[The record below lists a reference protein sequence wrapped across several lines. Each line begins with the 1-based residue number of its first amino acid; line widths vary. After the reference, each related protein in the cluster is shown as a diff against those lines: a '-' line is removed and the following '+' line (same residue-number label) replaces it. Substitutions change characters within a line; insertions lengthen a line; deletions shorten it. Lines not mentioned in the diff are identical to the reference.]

1 MSKHVSRFHVSLVLF
16 AGLVLTLAVLISCGG
31 TTSSP
36 PSQVSTTGTV
46 TTSIGDPPT
55 CSLSTSQVWVTITKV
70 TAHIN
75 GDAGPS
81 DSGWQTLVDL
91 TSGPKQIDLM
101 SLAQS
106 GPSCLLKIL
115 GSTTGLP
122 PGNYQQ
128 IRVYLLANDA
138 TGITISSDG
147 GTNQCG
153 TSNSA
158 GPFNCVVPQGGS
170 AETLL
175 LSSEAQTGIKIPPG
189 QIGGGGINLQV
200 SQSADISINFMA
212 CESIVRQGNGQ
223 FRLKPTLHAN
233 EVSLN
238 TNTLSGRVVDANTHT
253 PIPNA
258 VVLLEQAS
266 QNCVS
271 NPCPAIVPGGQIDD
285 VKEAGVTDVG
295 GNFFFCPLGQGQQ
308 FDVVIAATTMNQGVP
323 TTYNATVTR
332 VVPVGTNLGDVGLV
346 PESTTVGMSTVP
358 SSPATITGQI
368 TTTSGSASPFAAGQ
382 ETAGVVTLT
391 ALQTTGG
398 SSPVFVI
405 VPIFDVGTA
414 LTVTTVSGTTN
425 APCPTGTDCVNYT
438 LNVPGSNPQVGT
450 YSSSGTNYTPPA
462 ANPAV
467 YWVWA
472 QGFDPTTPTSSD
484 CNPSSQ
490 PATFDTSTQITVTPG
505 SNPAHDISFAS
516 CTAGR

>member
-1 MSKHVSRFHVSLVLF
+1 
-16 AGLVLTLAVLISCGG
+16 
-31 TTSSP
+31 
-36 PSQVSTTGTV
+36 
-46 TTSIGDPPT
+46 
-55 CSLSTSQVWVTITKV
+55 VTITKV

-101 SLAQS
+101 SLAES

-115 GSTTGLP
+115 GSTQGLP

-153 TSNSA
+153 ASNST
-158 GPFNCVVPQGGS
+158 GPFNCVVPQGGT

-223 FRLKPTLHAN
+223 FRLKPTLHAD
-233 EVSLN
+233 EISLN
-238 TNTLSGRVVDANTHT
+238 TNTLSGRVVDANTHNA
-253 PIPNA
+253 IPNA
-258 VVLLEQAS
+258 VVLLEQAPQGCAHIAS
-266 QNCVS
+266 AQTATNC
-271 NPCPAIVPGGQIDD
+271 QIEE
-285 VKEAGVTDVG
+285 VKEAGVTDAS
-295 GNFFFCPLGQGQQ
+295 GNFFFCPLGQGQSY
-308 FDVVIAATTMNQGVP
+308 DVVIAATTTNNGAP

-332 VVPVGTNLGDVGLV
+332 VVPVGTNLGDVALV
-346 PESTTVGMSTVP
+346 PEPTTVGTQTVS
-358 SSPATITGQI
+358 SSPATVTGQI
-368 TTTSGSASPFAAGQ
+368 TTTSASSTPAASQ
-382 ETAGVVTLT
+382 ETAGVVELT
-391 ALQTTGG
+391 ALQSTGA
-398 SSPVFVI
+398 SLQPVTAAMLVT
-405 VPIFDVGTA
+405 VPIFGVGTT
-414 LTVTTVSGTTN
+414 LTVTTVSGATN
-425 APCPTGTDCVNYT
+425 APCPTGTDCVSYT
-438 LNVPGSNPQVGT
+438 LNVPGSNPRVGT

-472 QGFDPTTPTSSD
+472 QGFDPTTPASTD

-490 PATFDTSTQITVTPG
+490 PATFDTSTQITVNPG
-505 SNPAHDISFAS
+505 SNPAHDVSFAS

>member
-1 MSKHVSRFHVSLVLF
+1 LF

-31 TTSSP
+31 TTSPP
-36 PSQVSTTGTV
+36 PSQASTTGTV

-91 TSGPKQIDLM
+91 TRGPKQIDLI
-101 SLAQS
+101 SLAES

-115 GSTTGLP
+115 GSTQGLP

-158 GPFNCVVPQGGS
+158 GPFNCVVPKGGT

-189 QIGGGGINLQV
+189 QIGGGGINLQAN
-200 SQSADISINFMA
+200 QSADISINFMA

-223 FRLKPTLHAN
+223 FRLKPTLRAD
-233 EVSLN
+233 EISLN
-238 TNTLSGRVVDANTHT
+238 TNTLSGHVVDANTHNG
-253 PIPNA
+253 IPNA
-258 VVLLEQAS
+258 VVLLEQTP
-266 QNCVS
+266 QGS
-271 NPCPAIVPGGQIDD
+271 NIEE
-285 VKEAGVTDVG
+285 VKEAGVTDAS

-308 FDVVIAATTMNQGVP
+308 FDVVIAATTMNNGVP

-332 VVPVGTNLGDVGLV
+332 VVPVGTNLGDVALV
-346 PESTTVGMSTVP
+346 PEPTTVGTQTVP
-358 SSPATITGQI
+358 SSPAAITGQI
-368 TTTSGSASPFAAGQ
+368 TTTSASSTPAAGQ
-382 ETAGVVTLT
+382 ETAGVVELT
-391 ALQTTGG
+391 ALQSTGG
-398 SSPVFVI
+398 GSPLLVT
-405 VPIFDVGTA
+405 VPIFGVGTR

-425 APCPTGTDCVNYT
+425 APCPTGTDCVIYT
-438 LNVPGSNPQVGT
+438 LNVPGSNPRVGT

-490 PATFDTSTQITVTPG
+490 PATFDTSTQITVNPG